1 MRFDFSKHFGRAWI
15 KGMTM
20 VNINGGFK
28 TTGVYPVNRNV
39 LKPVKEAEGAVC
51 PRNLEERTGL
61 KLIPLYSRKA
71 DKGIPFSDE
80 EMSLYQRQ
88 LEEGYD
94 LEGDSRY
101 NMWFRMYSPY
111 GMRSPEASP
120 KLILHP
126 ML

>member
-1 MRFDFSKHFGRAWI
+1 M

-20 VNINGGFK
+20 VNINGGFR
-28 TTGVYPVNRNV
+28 VYPVNRNV

-88 LEEGYD
+88 GYD
-94 LEGDSRY
+94 LEGDSRC
-101 NMWFRMYSPY
+101 NVV
-111 GMRSPEASP
+111 
-120 KLILHP
+120 
-126 ML
+126 